1 MSADKYVRI
10 DEKEDTGQQLKDDD
24 ISTLVSKDD
33 VPENDN
39 EEDDDDTTNPKC
51 KDITINQAKD
61 SISTLIA
68 HFEQT
73 SAILTSDD
81 IKRNSAA
88 LDNTWPLSNAHCR

>member
-1 MSADKYVRI
+1 MI
-10 DEKEDTGQQLKDDD
+10 TFF
-24 ISTLVSKDD
+24 TLVSKDD

-39 EEDDDDTTNPKC
+39 EEDDDTTDPKG

-68 HFEQT
+68 YFEQT

-88 LDNTWPLSNAHCR
+88 LDNL

>member
-1 MSADKYVRI
+1 MLCSCGSQTCRP
-10 DEKEDTGQQLKDDD
+10 T
-24 ISTLVSKDD
+24 
-33 VPENDN
+33 ENDN
-39 EEDDDDTTNPKC
+39 EEDDDDTTDPKG

-68 HFEQT
+68 YFEQT

-88 LDNTWPLSNAHCR
+88 LDNLWPLSMLIADKAAKESRQTKVTDFFKKLT